1 MPRKARTQKFD
12 QEALDTLCEEK
23 KIELYEEHEKITKM
37 TKLKGK
43 CKTVGCQNDF
53 AKSFRC
59 LVESGP
65 YCNTCARRAGVDK
78 CIETCKQKFG
88 VEHASQAEEIKE
100 KARQTNLA
108 NRGVAYPTQDEEVKQ
123 KIVKTN
129 RERRGV
135 DNVFQDPEVREKYKK
150 TMRQNHGVS
159 NPSKSPSIVLQRT
172 ETAAINR
179 ILRSDSNSDQDSD

>member
-1 MPRKARTQKFD
+1 MPRKSRTQKFD
-12 QEALDTLCEEK
+12 KEALEAFCTEK
-23 KIELYEEHEKITKM
+23 KIELYEEEHEKITKM

-43 CKTVGCQNDF
+43 CITVGCHNDF

-65 YCNTCARRAGVDK
+65 YCNTCARRAGVEK
-78 CIETCKQKFG
+78 CIETCIKKFG

-100 KARQTNLA
+100 KSRQTNLV

-123 KIVKTN
+123 KIVQVN

-135 DNVFQDPEVREKYKK
+135 DNVFQDPAVREKYKK

-159 NPSKSPSIVLQRT
+159 HPSKSPSIVLKRT

-179 ILRSDSNSDQDSD
+179 ILRKNSDEDSD